1 MGQLYCLRLETVMP
15 LCELGMNE
23 EVRDRIIQKMKELNL
38 KQTDLIKALG
48 LSKGTVSKW
57 VSGTNIPSASVLPDL
72 AKTLHTT
79 PDWLINGG
87 GMPLSNV
94 LMHPVETWDDSTPL
108 DDDEVE
114 IPYFKDFGFACGSGS
129 IGEALKNETRKL
141 RMSKSTLR
149 NLSIQKDNAIS
160 ARAYGDSMN
169 PTIKDGDTI
178 HIDLG
183 RKTIKDG
190 KIFAI
195 CHGELFFAKRLYN
208 LPLGGVRLVSDNS
221 AEFPEVQLT
230 AQEII
235 DQKFEVLG
243 WIWQIASIET
253 W

>member
-1 MGQLYCLRLETVMP
+1 MP

-87 GMPLSNV
+87 GIPLSNV
-94 LMHPVETWDDSTPL
+94 AMYSVEVWDDNTPL
-108 DDDEVE
+108 DEDEVE
-114 IPYFKDFGFACGSGS
+114 IPFFKDFSFACGSGS
-129 IGEALKNETRKL
+129 ISEAIANETRKL
-141 RMSKSTLR
+141 RMSKATLR
-149 NLSIQKDNAIS
+149 NLTIAKDNAVAATAS
-160 ARAYGDSMN
+160 GDSMS

-183 RKTIKDG
+183 RKNIKDG
-190 KIFAI
+190 KIFAVCI
-195 CHGELFFAKRLYN
+195 GGLFYCKRLYN
-208 LPLGGVRLVSDNS
+208 LPFGGVRIVSDNS
-221 AEFPEVQLT
+221 DEFPEIQLT
-230 AQEII
+230 AEQIKEQEF
-235 DQKFEVLG
+235 QVTG
-243 WIWQIASIET
+243 WVWQIATMER